1 MNMIAWNNS
10 TGPLFKAVGSWNEVI
25 RIRIVGGIRI

>member
-10 TGPLFKAVGSWNEVI
+10 IGPLSKAVGFWNEVI
-25 RIRIVGGIRI
+25 IIRIVGGIRI

>member
-10 TGPLFKAVGSWNEVI
+10 TGPLSEAVGFWNEVI
-25 RIRIVGGIRI
+25 KIRIVGGIRI